1 MADPVLTQ
9 DELSALL
16 AEDEPT
22 TGGRRVVDHDLTRAT
37 RVTGEL
43 LRQLSRL
50 HQSFAQRLAA
60 SLTRVLRSEITV
72 SPGGVTE
79 QSFAAY
85 RQTLSGDPVAHVLG
99 LKPSGETGLLV
110 LDGALY
116 SGCIDRLLGGTG
128 RAPAELKA
136 LTELD
141 RELMDSVLGSTL
153 TAWAGTW
160 ADVLPIE
167 AEIIRPVLDV
177 AELEDLPSAEAVLTM
192 DVRVSGPG
200 DFAGGTV
207 AITVPLVAL
216 EEALVKLG
224 KPPRFATPRRPQT
237 PEQRQRL
244 EQGVGTTGLPL
255 IITLGT
261 TTLTLADVLALRA
274 GDVLVLDQ
282 GPADAMTGRVGGKV
296 RLLAKPGRVGR
307 RLAVVVQQALP
318 LGATP
323 TPGTA
328 TPPAPVTP
336 IAPTAPRPVA
346 GKEASHVR

>member
-16 AEDEPT
+16 AEDEPSK
-22 TGGRRVVDHDLTRAT
+22 GGRKVVDHDLTRAT

-50 HQSFAQRLAA
+50 HQTLAQRMA
-60 SLTRVLRSEITV
+60 SGLTRLLRTEISV

-79 QSFAAY
+79 QSFSAY
-85 RQTLSGDPVAHVLG
+85 RQTLSGNPLAHVLN
-99 LKPSGETGLLV
+99 LKPSGEMGLLV
-110 LDGALY
+110 LDGNLY
-116 SGCIDRLLGGTG
+116 SGCIDRLLGGSG
-128 RAPAELKA
+128 RAPAVFKP

-141 RELMDSVLGSTL
+141 RELMESVLSATL
-153 TAWAGTW
+153 SAWAATW

-167 AEIIRPVLDV
+167 AEVVRPVLDV

-192 DVRVSGPG
+192 DVHVSGPG
-200 DFAGGTV
+200 DFANGTV

-244 EQGVGTTGLPL
+244 EHGVGTTGLPL
-255 IITLGT
+255 VITLGT
-261 TTLTLADVLALRA
+261 TTLTLAEVLALSP
-274 GDVLVLDQ
+274 GDVLILDQ
-282 GPADAMTGRVGGKV
+282 GPTDALAGRVGGKV

-318 LGATP
+318 PGAS
-323 TPGTA
+323 TA
-328 TPPAPVTP
+328 SAPLQPPASP
-336 IAPTAPRPVA
+336 APNPRPAA
-346 GKEASHVR
+346 GKEASHGR